1 MASAPAAAEAG
12 EGRDRRG
19 APLPVAGDGVAA
31 SRRAPRTRRRRFATL
46 ACASTAAL
54 PPVLDKAAPGLD
66 ALDKHNVLTELDDGA
81 TGRPLNSHPIA
92 DGASEGD
99 DIGCVSGGEE
109 TETEGVSPPPPP
121 PPPPPLPLLAEQ
133 EQGEE
138 QERDVVVDEAVATED
153 QIDAVGTADGEA
165 GALNLGL
172 VPLRLSVRAAVF
184 GREALVTGAY
194 AAKAVYDALPPPFP
208 GPAKTHEP
216 PFENV
221 LNVITSLP
229 FLWLGIKHFP
239 RDTAKR
245 RRFAN
250 GIFAVGCASM
260 LFHSSSGHVRPHT
273 RRLDFVSIAV
283 NTTHLSAC
291 VRPQLPGAVR
301 AVALALAPAFPLPVT
316 AAQTAVIEH
325 EFAQAAIKDDAIRRK
340 HISHVLSSVFSVA
353 CWLGEDA
360 SWGHWIMH
368 PVSVDGH
375 ACEPACAPQARAG
388 RSGQEVPRVVER
400 THQLAPSRARQRSA
414 Q

>member
-66 ALDKHNVLTELDDGA
+66 ALDKHNVFTELDDGA

-99 DIGCVSGGEE
+99 DIGC
-109 TETEGVSPPPPP
+109 
-121 PPPPPLPLLAEQ
+121 Q

-138 QERDVVVDEAVATED
+138 QERDVLVDEAVATED

-368 PVSVDGH
+368 PLWHLTAAWSIATIPKELFV
-375 ACEPACAPQARAG
+375 A
-388 RSGQEVPRVVER
+388 
-400 THQLAPSRARQRSA
+400 
-414 Q
+414 